1 MCQLLPIQRPW
12 RGALALQIL
21 PFAFLAWM
29 IRSRMMN
36 KASYREREIMERM
49 RLKRERDMEGK
60 MGAELC
66 SSWGLSNL

>member
-12 RGALALQIL
+12 WGALALQIL

-36 KASYREREIMERM
+36 KASYRERE
-49 RLKRERDMEGK
+49 RERDNGENETEERERYERKNGY
-60 MGAELC
+60 
-66 SSWGLSNL
+66 